1 MIDFP
6 KQLEIIAFRSFG
18 SEELRRA
25 CDHGDDS
32 TFKTSLPLN
41 FGINWI
47 KMPYET
53 RQRPEIL
60 IKILT
65 VSVWDSNPDHLSDL
79 SVIAATDLY
88 RLS

>member
-1 MIDFP
+1 MTY
-6 KQLEIIAFRSFG
+6 RSFG

-32 TFKTSLPLN
+32 TFTTSLPLN
-41 FGINWI
+41 FGTNWI
-47 KMPYET
+47 QLPYET
-53 RQRPEIL
+53 RQRPEVL

-65 VSVWDSNPDHLSDL
+65 VSVWDSNPDHLGDL
-79 SVIAATDLY
+79 SVIAATGLY